1 MPPWAGCSET
11 APAGNS
17 SQQIHV
23 RVRKLSE
30 RGATIAGYTTQ
41 IFFSDADNDAV
52 LSGAAPYNAR
62 SPNNDPTT
70 DESDTVLL
78 SADVATN
85 VVAVSGNLSDGF
97 TAAFNIELDHAEV
110 VTPGS
115 PARPNAGGSPP
126 GPWRDLLLRV
136 GSSDPGECT
145 ARLQA
150 QTPSKTGP
158 LRNCGTGTRTPNFC
172 SRGRR
177 VADYTIPQ
185 GVATGRGRRSAWP
198 RSEAIIGRRSSRLGP
213 GPRAGAAVARPLRL
227 GLNTATAVAHAAA
240 AA

>member
-1 MPPWAGCSET
+1 M
-11 APAGNS
+11 
-17 SQQIHV
+17 

-115 PARPNAGGSPP
+115 LARPNAGGSPP
-126 GPWRDLLLRV
+126 GP
-136 GSSDPGECT
+136 
-145 ARLQA
+145 
-150 QTPSKTGP
+150 
-158 LRNCGTGTRTPNFC
+158 
-172 SRGRR
+172 
-177 VADYTIPQ
+177 
-185 GVATGRGRRSAWP
+185 
-198 RSEAIIGRRSSRLGP
+198 
-213 GPRAGAAVARPLRL
+213 
-227 GLNTATAVAHAAA
+227 
-240 AA
+240 